1 MGQDLLGE
9 VVREQAEA
17 LDEGEEVEVGW
28 GEHVPEPDP
37 AGIVSALVVG
47 QGFLIKP
54 GFPATT

>member
-1 MGQDLLGE
+1 MEWDLPEE
-9 VVREQAEA
+9 VVQEQGGVVV
-17 LDEGEEVEVGW
+17 EGEEVEVGW